1 MEMHEHDERSGVL
14 VFSIAWHRGD
24 YASVSIQDFLFGLP
38 QATQIGTH
46 NLAFTDQITS
56 QS

>member
-1 MEMHEHDERSGVL
+1 LPGIVVIMHRIH
-14 VFSIAWHRGD
+14 
-24 YASVSIQDFLFGLP
+24 LFGLP

-56 QS
+56 QSWMITRE